1 MHVSK
6 IVVGLL
12 IGLAAGAAMAADP
25 QMPVAGKYCL
35 ACHAVDT
42 NKVGPSY
49 HSVAEKYRSNPDA
62 AKLLFTEIRSGKH
75 NKHTKVD
82 MPAQGVISTPDLKQ
96 MIAWILSR

>member
-12 IGLAAGAAMAADP
+12 IGLVAGAAMAAEP
-25 QMPVAGKYCL
+25 QMPKAGKYCL
-35 ACHAVDT
+35 ACHEVDAK
-42 NKVGPSY
+42 KVGPSY
-49 HSVAEKYRSNPDA
+49 HSVAEKYRGNADA
-62 AKLLFTEIRSGKH
+62 PKLLFNEIRSGKH
-75 NKHTKVD
+75 NKLTKVD